1 MATFRYRALTKEG
14 KKYNG
19 MIKAENIV
27 NARREIRVMN
37 LILLNI
43 YMVKKNKHNK
53 KISKSELI
61 TFTRQ
66 LATLIS
72 SSIAIDEALD
82 TIANQTDNKSVLN
95 IIFKIKEKIT
105 SGHSLSESIMLF
117 PRAFNILYH
126 SMITAGETSGHLGVT
141 LHRLADNIE
150 ETQRVKNKLVQ
161 SLIYPCALLLV
172 SIGVISILLS
182 VVVPKV
188 LEQFI
193 YMGQEL
199 PFSTRLLLSI
209 SDFIKNYGLLLLFS
223 ILLILIFSVFC
234 FKNKEVKIK
243 MHKLIL
249 SLPIIGGVISGVNSA
264 RYARTLSTLNS
275 SGVPLLQSMIISL
288 SVLTNNYLKYKVE
301 CATEL
306 VSEGRS
312 LSFALAQV
320 DIFSP
325 LTRHMISA
333 GEKSG
338 ELNAMLEKT
347 AEIQE
352 EEFIQLISV
361 VINIIE
367 PAVIVIMASF
377 VFFIVLSIL
386 QPILL
391 LNNSI

>member
-37 LILLNI
+37 LILLKI
-43 YMVKKNKHNK
+43 HMVKKNKNNK
-53 KISKSELI
+53 RISKSELI

-199 PFSTRLLLSI
+199 PFSTKLLLSI

-223 ILLILIFSVFC
+223 ILLTFIFSVFC

-288 SVLTNNYLKYKVE
+288 SVLTNNHLKYKVE

-352 EEFIQLISV
+352 EELIQLISV

-367 PAVIVIMASF
+367 PTVIVIMASF

>member
-1 MATFRYRALTKEG
+1 M
-14 KKYNG
+14 
-19 MIKAENIV
+19 
-27 NARREIRVMN
+27 
-37 LILLNI
+37 
-43 YMVKKNKHNK
+43 
-53 KISKSELI
+53 

-172 SIGVISILLS
+172 PIGVISILLS

-223 ILLILIFSVFC
+223 ILLTFIFSVFC

-288 SVLTNNYLKYKVE
+288 SVLTNNHLKYKVE

-352 EEFIQLISV
+352 EELIQLISV

-367 PAVIVIMASF
+367 PTVIVIMASF

>member
-53 KISKSELI
+53 RISKSELI